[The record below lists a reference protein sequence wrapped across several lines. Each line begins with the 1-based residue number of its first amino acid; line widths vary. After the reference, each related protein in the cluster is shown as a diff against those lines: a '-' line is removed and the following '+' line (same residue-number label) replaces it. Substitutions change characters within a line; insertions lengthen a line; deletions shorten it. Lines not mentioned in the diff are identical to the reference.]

1 MLEAMTDWD
10 MHEDPATSVSEDHQL
25 PAGAI
30 VHATV
35 ICHHPFGIGARLADG
50 TQYGHV
56 NPPRIID
63 GPLRGLAD
71 YPPIG
76 HTAPA
81 VVLGYSGTGQL
92 RLTLRRSDITKASP
106 PDNNNNQP

>member
-10 MHEDPATSVSEDHQL
+10 MHEDPATSVSEDHEL

-30 VHATV
+30 VHTTV
-35 ICHHPFGIGARLADG
+35 ICHHPFGIGVRLADG

-56 NPPRIID
+56 NVPVITD
-63 GPLRGLAD
+63 GPLQGPAD

-81 VVLGYSGTGQL
+81 VVLGYSGSGQL
-92 RLTLRRSDITKASP
+92 RLTLRRSDIIKASP
-106 PDNNNNQP
+106 SGNDNQP